1 MDIFFC
7 YEPPLTTPTVET
19 ISTDVFGWLLFLDN
33 EILDA
38 VDGNALFLRPFFEK
52 PDHYIMEQ
60 VPTSAVSPEVVLDW
74 ARRWQA
80 IWSASHLP
88 ELLVENGLMDWW
100 EHRDRQGIL
109 RTLDEL
115 QEMAKYAQTQ
125 GVQLTFA
132 VF

>member
-1 MDIFFC
+1 MDTFFS
-7 YEPPLTTPTVET
+7 YEPPLTAPTVAEV
-19 ISTDVFGWLLFLDN
+19 STDVFGWLLVLDN

-38 VDGNALFLRPFFEK
+38 VDGNALFLQQFFEN

-60 VPTSAVSPEVVLDW
+60 VPTDAVAPEVVLDW

-80 IWSASHLP
+80 IWSAGHLP
-88 ELLVENGLMDWW
+88 ELLVDNGLMDWW
-100 EHRDRQGIL
+100 DHRDRQAIL
-109 RTLDEL
+109 KTLDQL
-115 QEMAKYAQTQ
+115 QEMAKYAQAQ